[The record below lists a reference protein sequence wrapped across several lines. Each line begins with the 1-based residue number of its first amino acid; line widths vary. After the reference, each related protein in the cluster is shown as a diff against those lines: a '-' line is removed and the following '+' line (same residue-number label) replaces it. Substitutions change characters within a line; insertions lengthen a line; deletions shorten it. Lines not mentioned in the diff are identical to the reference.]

1 MCLQAITVT
10 KLIAC
15 IDTAFLTFLGH
26 LLKHFETHHQF
37 ELSGVISPMNLYVHT
52 FVQTDYGQKLVAQD
66 VIISNVHDDHS
77 TTKTRVMSSEAQLSS
92 AIKRIA
98 ELTHEL
104 DDARVGLDSTCT
116 KCFGVSLCGVL
127 RTLLIADCI
136 FI

>member
-37 ELSGVISPMNLYVHT
+37 ELHSVTFMHLYVQV
-52 FVQTDYGQKLVAQD
+52 FLQTDYGQKLVDQD

-116 KCFGVSLCGVL
+116 KCFGVSLCGVF
-127 RTLLIADCI
+127 ACC
-136 FI
+136 